1 MLKSRKKRRRGKQTF
16 KRLQFELDARVRQS
30 QGNTLV
36 DGSGGHAVSH
46 VEFGRF
52 GSNRRC
58 PMFRYS
64 GEKVSMSDFDSD
76 VYLFGHAKLCRR
88 GGRRSATANDR

>member
-1 MLKSRKKRRRGKQTF
+1 LYN
-16 KRLQFELDARVRQS
+16 LDCKDVATRQIPDIYKPKPYLNANPNANPNPTNPTS
-30 QGNTLV
+30 IL
-36 DGSGGHAVSH
+36 
-46 VEFGRF
+46 EFGRF

-64 GEKVSMSDFDSD
+64 GEKIPMSDSDSD
-76 VYLFGHAKLCRR
+76 VYLFGHAKLRRR

>member
-1 MLKSRKKRRRGKQTF
+1 MTCHGERRVYQPSYNACV
-16 KRLQFELDARVRQS
+16 L
-30 QGNTLV
+30 
-36 DGSGGHAVSH
+36 
-46 VEFGRF
+46 EFGRF

-64 GEKVSMSDFDSD
+64 GEKIPMSD

-88 GGRRSATANDR
+88 GGRQSALATANDR